1 MYIPTAV
8 LTLYVAAVAALGSLK
23 DPQGQEV
30 GRWIPFWC
38 FLVVTPLAFWLTF
51 ASKLKEEGKPMPA
64 SPATWPVWEMSA
76 ATIAYIAWAF
86 ALPNTSFAQ
95 FSDWY
100 SPGLAGFLVLV
111 ISWGLGALAPL
122 MQRPLP
128 VTAR

>member
-1 MYIPTAV
+1 MDWPLVFIR
-8 LTLYVAAVAALGSLK
+8 TL
-23 DPQGQEV
+23 EV
-30 GRWIPFWC
+30 QDLF
-38 FLVVTPLAFWLTF
+38 
-51 ASKLKEEGKPMPA
+51 
-64 SPATWPVWEMSA
+64 PATWPVWEMSA

-86 ALPNTSFAQ
+86 ALPNTPFAQ

-128 VTAR
+128 TGAERTNGNT